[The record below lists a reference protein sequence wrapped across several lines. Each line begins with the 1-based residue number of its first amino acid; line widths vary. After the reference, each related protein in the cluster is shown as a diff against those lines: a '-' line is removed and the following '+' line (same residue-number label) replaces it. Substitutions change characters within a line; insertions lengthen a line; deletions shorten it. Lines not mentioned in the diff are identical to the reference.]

1 MLACFV
7 LCYPSHFRLTFY
19 RLNILAHFLGQNK
32 LRVFV
37 FQHLNKS
44 LITLH
49 WYSAFQLVKC
59 SATSTIVT
67 QIELAL
73 FPFKC
78 TMFHTHIY
86 QTNMLIFIGWVGL
99 LTAEKLTLGCV
110 VWLCWSRLATSE
122 KCERAP
128 VFPAL
133 SPSAIQ
139 PRGSGLPRASQKYHF
154 HKIKSV
160 RRRQDGR
167 KVSPPYSS
175 SALQLSNL
183 TLRVSLYHR
192 FLCFQ
197 HAGWWHH
204 DRWLTDN
211 LRCDVI
217 WAIYRGYLAHFG
229 RVGRSVPE
237 TPEIDARWDKKTE
250 FDLGF
255 FLKE

>member
-1 MLACFV
+1 MRSNRSNVVQPQLS
-7 LCYPSHFRLTFY
+7 SH
-19 RLNILAHFLGQNK
+19 
-32 LRVFV
+32 
-37 FQHLNKS
+37 
-44 LITLH
+44 
-49 WYSAFQLVKC
+49 VKMHDV
-59 SATSTIVT
+59 S
-67 QIELAL
+67 
-73 FPFKC
+73 
-78 TMFHTHIY
+78 HTHISNKHANIHWLRWAAHSRKAN
-86 QTNMLIFIGWVGL
+86 TGL
-99 LTAEKLTLGCV
+99 CGLEKC
-110 VWLCWSRLATSE
+110 E

-139 PRGSGLPRASQKYHF
+139 PRGSGLPRASQKDHF

-175 SALQLSNL
+175 SALQLSSL

-197 HAGWWHH
+197 HAPQHH

-217 WAIYRGYLAHFG
+217 
-229 RVGRSVPE
+229 
-237 TPEIDARWDKKTE
+237 
-250 FDLGF
+250 
-255 FLKE
+255 